1 MNKIKKKEIVLIL
14 ENIRSAENVGSIFRT
29 ADAVGVS
36 KIYLVGYTP
45 DPLDRFGKPQK
56 GVAKASLGAENT
68 IPWEHFTT
76 ITPLIKKLKKNDF
89 EIVSLEQSP
98 KSILYTKYNLKKCA
112 LVVGNE
118 VTGISK
124 KALSLSGVVIE
135 IPMNGE
141 KESLNVSVATGVAL
155 FQLIQ

>member
-45 DPLDRFGKPQK
+45 DPVDRFGKPQK
-56 GVAKASLGAENT
+56 GVVKASLGAEKS
-68 IPWEHFTT
+68 IPWEHHTT
-76 ITPLIKKLKKNDF
+76 ITSLIKKLKKDSF
-89 EIVSLEQSP
+89 EIVSLEQSE
-98 KSILYTKYNLKKCA
+98 KSIPYTKYTAKKCA
-112 LVVGNE
+112 LVLGNE
-118 VTGISK
+118 VTGVSQKTLNSSDVI
-124 KALSLSGVVIE
+124 IE
-135 IPMNGE
+135 ISMNGE
-141 KESLNVSVATGVAL
+141 KESLNVSVATGEAL

>member
-1 MNKIKKKEIVLIL
+1 MIKIKKKEIVLIL

-29 ADAVGVS
+29 ADAVGVT

-56 GVAKASLGAENT
+56 GVVKASLGAEKS
-68 IPWEHFTT
+68 IPWEHSVS
-76 ITPLIKKLKKNDF
+76 ILPLLKKLKKDNF

-98 KSILYTKYNLKKCA
+98 RSVLYTKYKTQKCA

-118 VTGISK
+118 VEGVSK
-124 KALSLSGVVIE
+124 KTLSCSDVIIE
-135 IPMNGE
+135 IPMKGN

-155 FQLIQ
+155 FQLVR